1 MSIRFHRANRTVR
14 AHVRGP
20 LARASAA
27 VWLLLQLL
35 IVAGLP
41 IMDAGVEHR
50 EVVAHWEDVTD
61 DRCPPVHGGTECVL
75 HQTITSGAAPVLV
88 SMAFDQDLQQSD
100 ASRPVE
106 ADRVVRVGFATQ
118 LQSRGPPAA

>member
-1 MSIRFHRANRTVR
+1 MSFPLRPANRTVR
-14 AHVRGP
+14 APVRGP
-20 LARASAA
+20 LARVSAA

-41 IMDAGVEHR
+41 IMDAGIEHR

-61 DRCPPVHGGTECVL
+61 DRCPPVHGGNECVL

-88 SMAFDQDLQQSD
+88 TLAFDQHLQQSD

-106 ADRVVRVGFATQ
+106 ADRVVRVGYATR
-118 LQSRGPPAA
+118 LRSRGPPAA

>member
-1 MSIRFHRANRTVR
+1 MTFSRNPANRTAR
-14 AHVRGP
+14 AYARGP

-27 VWLLLQLL
+27 IWLLLQLL

-50 EVVAHWEDVTD
+50 EVVAHWEDVSD
-61 DRCPPVHGGTECVL
+61 DRCPPVHGGTQCVL
-75 HQTITSGAAPVLV
+75 HQTITTGAAPVLV
-88 SMAFDQDLQQSD
+88 AVAFDQDLQQSD

-106 ADRVVRVGFATQ
+106 ADRVIRVGFATR